1 MSGLIDVSNA
11 EKVRDAVGAIV
22 ASELASQKSFSD
34 QLPNSNPAKLN
45 FDLPEIW
52 IERFT
57 AFDADELPA
66 VIVTANQ
73 SSYDDN
79 GRTVIDSSAGVDYFI
94 DAYMKKKGNDGAKA
108 MKNLQ
113 RLLYLIRAILMKPEF
128 VRLGFNNAKFIY
140 GRNVSS
146 VVTADPNRENTDNA
160 VMGRVTL
167 NVKMHEKAQLK
178 GATQLQSAIT
188 NVTLAETDEGFVY
201 EYIKD

>member
-11 EKVRDAVGAIV
+11 EKVRDALGAIV

-34 QLPNSNPAKLN
+34 QLPNSNPVKLN
-45 FDLPEIW
+45 FDLPKVW
-52 IERFT
+52 VDRFV
-57 AFDADELPA
+57 AFDADELPG

-146 VVTADPNRENTDNA
+146 VVTADPNRDNTDNA

-167 NVKMHEKAQLK
+167 NVKMNEKAELI

>member
-22 ASELASQKSFSD
+22 ASELASQKQFSD
-34 QLPNSNPAKLN
+34 QLPSSDPAKLN

-52 IERFT
+52 VERFV

-66 VIVTANQ
+66 VIVAANQ
-73 SSYDDN
+73 SDYDDN
-79 GRTVIDSSAGVDYFI
+79 GRTVMDSSATSTYFI
-94 DAYMKKKGNDGAKA
+94 DAYMKKRGNDGKKA
-108 MKNLQ
+108 MKNIQ

-128 VRLGFNNAKFIY
+128 VRLGFNDARFIY

-160 VMGRVTL
+160 VMGRVSL
-167 NVKMHEKAQLK
+167 SVKMNEKSQLT
-178 GATQLQSAIT
+178 GAPQLQSAIT